1 MPGWQQFVV
10 DPLAHLLTSMAGA
23 MGGYGIAII
32 VFTVVIRLALLPLTL
47 KQLRS
52 QRRMQDLQP
61 KIAALKKQAKGDRQ
75 KESQLTMELYKQEG
89 VNPMAG
95 CFPVLIQ
102 MPVLLGL
109 YGALLTVTNC
119 VGTDNSIIDLG
130 IARTVEACRQA
141 GGQMLM
147 DEQFLWF
154 NLAGVDRTFSLP
166 IEGIPFLSYISVLAL
181 LAGAVQFLQSFMV
194 APVNV
199 EGAQATMARMM
210 QFFPIMIV
218 VFAWTFFSGI
228 VLYWVL
234 SGVVGVVQQFFTTGL
249 GKMEGWFP
257 EGVNRAAKRLGAGKL
272 GAPSMHAAGLEL
284 ATARTE
290 VTMSVDGGS
299 GNGTDARQTRT
310 RRRKRR
316 RRRG

>member
-10 DPLAHLLTSMAGA
+10 DPLANLLTAMAGA

-130 IARTVEACRQA
+130 IARTVEAC
-141 GGQMLM
+141 
-147 DEQFLWF
+147 
-154 NLAGVDRTFSLP
+154 
-166 IEGIPFLSYISVLAL
+166 
-181 LAGAVQFLQSFMV
+181 
-194 APVNV
+194 
-199 EGAQATMARMM
+199 
-210 QFFPIMIV
+210 
-218 VFAWTFFSGI
+218 
-228 VLYWVL
+228 
-234 SGVVGVVQQFFTTGL
+234 
-249 GKMEGWFP
+249 
-257 EGVNRAAKRLGAGKL
+257 
-272 GAPSMHAAGLEL
+272 
-284 ATARTE
+284 
-290 VTMSVDGGS
+290 
-299 GNGTDARQTRT
+299 
-310 RRRKRR
+310 
-316 RRRG
+316 